1 MLTPGQRRALSLS
14 TFAAACLAMAPAQVV
29 SAAALL
35 VVSWLI
41 HVYDRRLSQQ
51 GR

>member
-14 TFAAACLAMAPAQVV
+14 AFAAACLAMAPAQIV

-35 VVSWLI
+35 AVSWLI
-41 HVYDRRLSQQ
+41 HAYDRRLARQ
-51 GR
+51 RR